1 MPNSQETT
9 SPPKCSAG
17 ASSGQSR
24 QPLGTNLPP
33 KASQIPADS
42 VQGPKSNCPCCQPL
56 KTTTVAQHSEGKKQ
70 KKRPEAKEE
79 TAESENPKSGTQ
91 QGFVTVTKLTVSL
104 QRDQGSDSASYT
116 ILASKDCQKYSRR
129 DPEEAGQL
137 IWVPVEEAS
146 LDKVVHGRGE
156 GQSHP
161 LPTVEVSK
169 SFRSYSVS
177 PHTVRPAAMLA
188 PELLIWMT
196 ILTCLEQ
203 MEHLSSCMCVFL
215 GVASSPRCTKASGSK
230 WHLVGLGYIGT
241 QKKHA
246 RIHTLQYPP
255 GTPASMKYL
264 CPSRLSVCIY
274 CRVYIFLNCLHMCKT
289 CDLFIRIL
297 SLFKVYHWLRVW
309 ALGL

>member
-1 MPNSQETT
+1 M
-9 SPPKCSAG
+9 
-17 ASSGQSR
+17 

-33 KASQIPADS
+33 KASQMPADS
-42 VQGPKSNCPCCQPL
+42 VQGPRSNCPCCQPL

-79 TAESENPKSGTQ
+79 TAESENPKPRTQ
-91 QGFVTVTKLTVSL
+91 QEFVTVTKLTVSL

-137 IWVPVEEAS
+137 IWVPVEEPS
-146 LDKVVHGRGE
+146 VDKVVHGRGE

-188 PELLIWMT
+188 PELLI
-196 ILTCLEQ
+196 
-203 MEHLSSCMCVFL
+203 
-215 GVASSPRCTKASGSK
+215 
-230 WHLVGLGYIGT
+230 
-241 QKKHA
+241 
-246 RIHTLQYPP
+246 
-255 GTPASMKYL
+255 
-264 CPSRLSVCIY
+264 
-274 CRVYIFLNCLHMCKT
+274 
-289 CDLFIRIL
+289 
-297 SLFKVYHWLRVW
+297 
-309 ALGL
+309 